1 MNGCYAVKSQG
12 GGARIMSKTQKL
24 LYLHGFNSSPQSQKA
39 QLVTQYM
46 SDNDCLEQLICPQI
60 PAVPGDA
67 RLFLEQLV
75 EETLENHSL
84 SFVGSSLGGY
94 YASYLAEKYS
104 GRATLINPSVKPYET
119 LKAYLG
125 ENKFY
130 FQDEVWEFNESH
142 IEQLEEMKVD
152 KITDEQRYFVLL
164 QTGDETLDY
173 REAESKYKN
182 SQCIIEQG
190 GDHSFVEL
198 ERFIPEIMQ
207 FSKIFK

>member
-1 MNGCYAVKSQG
+1 
-12 GGARIMSKTQKL
+12 MSKTQKL
-24 LYLHGFNSSPQSQKA
+24 LYLHGFNSSPQSHKA

-46 SDNDCLEQLICPQI
+46 ADNDCLEQLICPQI

-94 YASYLAEKYS
+94 YATYLAEKYS

-130 FQDEVWEFNESH
+130 FQDDVWEFNETH
-142 IEQLEEMKVD
+142 IKQLEEMKVD

-173 REAESKYKN
+173 REAELKYKN

-198 ERFIPEIMQ
+198 ERFIPEIMR
-207 FSKIFK
+207 FSKIIK